1 MGYRLRDGLTF
12 CVTGQRAIF
21 LDVRADRYFG
31 LRTEWDREFQAFF
44 ASGEAGPAM
53 PALVEAGILIE
64 TDGVG
69 DAIEPARVTR
79 AVREFPIEPV
89 SPLGRQSLHCIF
101 AQFKAMLLLRT
112 CPFGVVIRE
121 IEERSRLLDI
131 KGKDA
136 SEQDWIAAVSAFAS
150 STCLRPRDR
159 HCLTSAIAFLHVAHK
174 AGHKAKLV
182 LGVSATPFSAHCWVQ
197 AGEYV
202 LSDRL
207 ENIRPFE
214 PILAI

>member
-31 LRTEWDREFQAFF
+31 LRSEWDREFQAFI
-44 ASGEAGPAM
+44 AGGEAGPAM
-53 PALVEAGILIE
+53 PALVDAGIFIE
-64 TDGVG
+64 TDGI
-69 DAIEPARVTR
+69 DEAIEPAQVMR
-79 AVREFPIEPV
+79 AVREFPIKPV

-101 AQFKAMLLLRT
+101 AQFRTLLHLRT
-112 CPFGVVIRE
+112 RQFGAVICE
-121 IEERSRLLDI
+121 IEERARLLDI

-150 STCLRPRDR
+150 SACLRPRDR

-197 AGEYV
+197 AGDYV